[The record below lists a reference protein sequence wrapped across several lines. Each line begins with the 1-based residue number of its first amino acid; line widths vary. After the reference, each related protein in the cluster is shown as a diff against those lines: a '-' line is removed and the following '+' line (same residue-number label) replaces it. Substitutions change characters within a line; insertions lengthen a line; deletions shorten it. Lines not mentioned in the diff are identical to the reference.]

1 MKSGQRNSTL
11 WSRPGFLARRLHQ
24 INVAIFLAEFEPWRL
39 TPNQWGVLTVVR
51 GSPGLSHT
59 DIAAQCGI
67 DRVNVRDILIRLEER
82 GLVKQKRST
91 EDRRQ
96 SSAVITAA
104 GRNTLSTLEPHLLR
118 ANEILL
124 SPLTEAEKD
133 VFLTLL
139 RRVVEVNNDLSRAPL
154 ADGGGETTENE
165 SRSASVGVE
174 RPLSGR

>member
-1 MKSGQRNSTL
+1 MRSRRWNSTL

-39 TPNQWGVLTVVR
+39 TPNQWGVLTVVK

-59 DIAAQCGI
+59 EIAAQCGI

-82 GLVKQKRST
+82 GLIEQKRST

-96 SSAVITAA
+96 SSAIITAA
-104 GRNTLSTLEPHLLR
+104 GRGILRKLEPHLQR

-124 SPLTEAEKD
+124 KPLTETEKE

-139 RRVVEVNNDLSRAPL
+139 RRIVEENNDLSRAPL
-154 ADGGGETTENE
+154 MDGGSTE
-165 SRSASVGVE
+165 G
-174 RPLSGR
+174 RPGDLG

>member
-1 MKSGQRNSTL
+1 MTLRQRNSTL

-39 TPNQWGVLTVVR
+39 TPNQWGVLTVVK

-59 DIAAQCGI
+59 EIAAQCGI

-82 GLVKQKRST
+82 GLVRQKRNT

-104 GRNTLSTLEPHLLR
+104 GSGILRKLEPRLRR

-124 SPLTEAEKD
+124 KPLTDAEKE

-139 RRVVEVNNDLSRAPL
+139 RRIVEENNDLSRAPL
-154 ADGGGETTENE
+154 VDGGSMDNPFEDTG
-165 SRSASVGVE
+165 
-174 RPLSGR
+174 